1 LTEHAPL
8 RAMALAFVGSWLLAA
23 AAAHG
28 ALVAP
33 GETVRLRSA
42 EFRMPV
48 GQVLAEEAAPFFLVL
63 EAEGYAPP
71 TAVPGTL
78 TSTVLRE
85 RATGRLT
92 FAYAIN
98 FAGQDN
104 EGRGGGTQHS
114 RLSITGFESFRTD
127 LAASL
132 AFEPDFVGS
141 RSGDGSTLTVESDT
155 PGEGGSPT
163 LLVRTDATDFDAGGV
178 LQFAASDP
186 FLLPGPVEG
195 SGAAGGMVSVLASG
209 DVEMSGV
216 FRPATDARPAP
227 VPLPPAL
234 FSGIV
239 TLIACA
245 LASTISRSKQT
256 KPAASSQ

>member
-1 LTEHAPL
+1 
-8 RAMALAFVGSWLLAA
+8 MALAFVGSGLLAA
-23 AAAHG
+23 TTARS

-42 EFRMPV
+42 DFRMPA

-63 EAEGYAPP
+63 EAEGYDSA

-98 FAGQDN
+98 FAGQGND
-104 EGRGGGTQHS
+104 GAGGGAQQS
-114 RLSITGFESFRTD
+114 RLSVTGFGSFTAN
-127 LAASL
+127 LAARL
-132 AFEPDFVGS
+132 AFEPDFPCL

-155 PGEGGSPT
+155 PGQGGSPT
-163 LLVRTDATDFDAGGV
+163 LLVGTDATEFDAGGV
-178 LQFAASDP
+178 LQFAAADP

-209 DVEMSGV
+209 EVELSGV
-216 FRPATDARPAP
+216 FRPIAGGQPSP
-227 VPLPPAL
+227 VPLPPAV
-234 FSGIV
+234 FSGRG

-245 LASTISRSKQT
+245 LLWAGWTRGRRGR
-256 KPAASSQ
+256 